1 MSVQDFPIWEIY
13 WPRIRPGALWLYF
26 DVGLGLPDELP
37 LSDDPAQLVGW
48 IRNTQKRA
56 DVVIERAR
64 DVLLVELRHAAQMN
78 AVGRLLGYKKLLEQ
92 DNPFGK
98 IVIPVL
104 VTDRH
109 DSEVRD
115 LAADLDIVYIVVYC
129 LVLISDD
136 AVEQL
141 VEFL

>member
-115 LAADLDIVYIVVYC
+115 LAADLDIVYIVV
-129 LVLISDD
+129 
-136 AVEQL
+136 
-141 VEFL
+141 